1 MLTHQP
7 GLLAQHVL
15 SPGRADPLRRTIGN
29 AHAHG
34 RQADRQP
41 SLGSLAPTD
50 LPPLRAFEHRVF
62 GHGFDVRHMPHPW
75 ATAACDREDQLHV
88 GRIDFLVPGD
98 ADSPARPR
106 VLSACRNGADSP

>member
-7 GLLAQHVL
+7 CFLTRHVL
-15 SPGRADPLRRTIGN
+15 GPGRADPLRRTIGN
-29 AHAHG
+29 VHANG
-34 RQADRQP
+34 RKAGRQP

-50 LPPLRAFEHRVF
+50 LPPLRTFEHRVR
-62 GHGFDVRHMPHPW
+62 GQAFDFRHMPDLR

-88 GRIDFLVPGD
+88 SRIDLLLPGMPT
-98 ADSPARPR
+98 AQQKPR